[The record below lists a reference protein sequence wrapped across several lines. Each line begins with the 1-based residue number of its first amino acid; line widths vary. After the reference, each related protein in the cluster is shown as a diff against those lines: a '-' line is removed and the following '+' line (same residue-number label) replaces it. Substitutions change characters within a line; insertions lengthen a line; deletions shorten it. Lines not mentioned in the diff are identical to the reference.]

1 MVARGF
7 VRALNTGQAGKACSS
22 GRVASADGRPS
33 NRRIWAV
40 TATLTALASVVTLS
54 GCASMATLSSEVA
67 SYGEW
72 PAGQPAGTYAFERL
86 PSQQARAQAQ
96 DALEATAR
104 PALEAAGFKP
114 APAGAEPQVLVQV
127 GARVTRTDRSPWDD
141 PLWWRGSYGT
151 WRYGPWAGPS
161 WRLGLR
167 MESPRYDREVA
178 VLLRDRASGKPV
190 YEARA
195 SSDGYSNGSAQVLA
209 AMFAGALKDFPAAGL
224 NPRTVVVPLGN

>member
-1 MVARGF
+1 MHKEIQPI
-7 VRALNTGQAGKACSS
+7 T
-22 GRVASADGRPS
+22 
-33 NRRIWAV
+33 RRIHVAV
-40 TATLTALASVVTLS
+40 AALALALLS
-54 GCASMATLSSEVA
+54 GCASMRLVDSDVVSVA
-67 SYGEW
+67 AVPPGMNLQGAKYR
-72 PAGQPAGTYAFERL
+72 FERL
-86 PSQQARAQAQ
+86 PSQQARAQQQ
-96 DALEATAR
+96 DTLEAAAR

-151 WRYGPWAGPS
+151 WRYGPWIGPS
-161 WRLGLR
+161 WRLGPR
-167 MESPRYDREVA
+167 MDSPRYDREVA

-195 SSDGYSNGSAQVLA
+195 SSDGYSNGGAQVLA
-209 AMFAGALKDFPAAGL
+209 AMFAAALKDFPAVGL